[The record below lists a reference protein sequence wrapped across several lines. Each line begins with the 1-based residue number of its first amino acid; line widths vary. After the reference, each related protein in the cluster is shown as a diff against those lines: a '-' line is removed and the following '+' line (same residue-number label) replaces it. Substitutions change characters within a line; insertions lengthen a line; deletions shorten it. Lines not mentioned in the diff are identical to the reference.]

1 MADSVGICSLEGA
14 NCEQSGLGIEA
25 EIASLSCPFTGGAAR
40 VSIPIVRVF
49 DWKESGCLKFPNF
62 RLIGARYPPYKGASY
77 DMGDLKLKLQRGL
90 LSGLLVCATPAF
102 AQNQLASQEASKH
115 VEDAQSAYSLLEKGD
130 EAHALADYLTA
141 LTKYEEA
148 LVLLPEGAKAVLAV
162 RQLAVQRL
170 VQATLA
176 HGQNLKRRG
185 AYDEAE
191 RLLKTV
197 DRFAPDHP
205 DVAKFRARK
214 DDPIRTN
221 PALTPEHTANIDRV
235 RRLLYE
241 AQGYYDLGKFDRA
254 EMTFE
259 DILRIDR
266 YNKTARRGM
275 ERVSAAKSDYLNAA
289 QDEARATLLNDV
301 AAAWEMKDYQ
311 DVQVPLLGTGTEGE
325 LAATA
330 GVFEKLNSIMLSEVS
345 LNNATLDEAIDY
357 LRAISVQLDES
368 TLIESAK
375 GVGFVIQLGDEDHP
389 AVQAVRA
396 RRINLKLRNVPMVE
410 ALKRITNSAKAA
422 FRVDEFAVVI
432 TAAGFSDPTLIRR
445 EFRVPPDFL
454 TASVTSKA
462 VADTD
467 PFGGAA
473 AAEGGL
479 IAKRLTAE
487 EKLKSFDLP
496 FPEGA
501 TASYNARTNIL
512 TVRNTAENLGLVEAI
527 VNSVSL
533 EEPVIVSVRTTIIDI
548 SQQNLEELGFDQML
562 GEFSVGEA
570 YRLSGGV
577 TGTGSAIEDMIGGNP
592 ASSGLRSGELS
603 GSSDG
608 LDALLAREGPVS
620 ATGTVNSGVSGSS
633 SSLNVPTP
641 GSDGGTLRAPGVISL
656 RAVIDNTGHEMLM
669 RGLSQKKGTNLL
681 VRPQVMTRPGQNAV
695 LQSILEFRYAE
706 EYEPPQIPNSV
717 GEGATAI
724 TPATPTS
731 FVVKELGVSL
741 EVLPEVGPDRQII
754 EVQVNPIITDFE
766 GFVNYGSP
774 VTGATTSTTI
784 DFVAGTSSS
793 SSTFGELTENA
804 ILMPLFRTIRGKTA
818 IRIADGQTI
827 VMGGMFQEV
836 RKNVNDKIPILGDLP
851 LVGRMFRND
860 AVSIEK
866 RSVLIFVNVE
876 LLDPAGNPYRKR

>member
-1 MADSVGICSLEGA
+1 
-14 NCEQSGLGIEA
+14 
-25 EIASLSCPFTGGAAR
+25 
-40 VSIPIVRVF
+40 
-49 DWKESGCLKFPNF
+49 
-62 RLIGARYPPYKGASY
+62 
-77 DMGDLKLKLQRGL
+77 MGDLKLKLQRGL
-90 LSGLLVCATPAF
+90 LSGLLICATPAF
-102 AQNQLASQEASKH
+102 AQSPLASQEAAKR
-115 VEDAQSAYSLLEKGD
+115 VENAQTAYSLIESGD
-130 EAHALADYLTA
+130 AAYQVADYLTA

-185 AYDEAE
+185 AYEEVDK
-191 RLLKTV
+191 LLENV
-197 DRFAPDHP
+197 DRFAPGHP

-221 PALTPEHTANIDRV
+221 PALTPEHTANIDQV

-259 DILRIDR
+259 DIIRIDP
-266 YNKTARRGM
+266 YNKAARRGM
-275 ERVSAAKSDYLNAA
+275 ERVSAAKSDYLNSAR
-289 QDEARATLLNDV
+289 DEARAKLLNDV
-301 AAAWEMKDYQ
+301 AAGWEIQGDQ
-311 DVQVPLLGTGTEGE
+311 GPEVPLVGTGTEGE
-325 LAATA
+325 LSAVA
-330 GVFEKLNSIMLSEVS
+330 GVFEKLNTMILSEVTIS
-345 LNNATLDEAIDY
+345 DATLDEAIDY
-357 LRAISVQLDES
+357 LRSASVQLDDS

-375 GVGFVIQLGDEDHP
+375 GIGFVIQLGDDDHP
-389 AVQAVRA
+389 AVQAVLA

-410 ALKRITNSAKAA
+410 ALKQITTAVNAA
-422 FRVDEFAVVI
+422 YRVDEFAVVI

-462 VADTD
+462 DADSD
-467 PFGGAA
+467 PFGGAV

-479 IAKRLTAE
+479 IAKKLTAE

-512 TVRNTAENLGLVEAI
+512 TVRNTAENLALVEAI
-527 VNSVSL
+527 VDSVSL
-533 EEPVIVSVRTTIIDI
+533 KEPVIVSVRTTIIDI
-548 SQQNLEELGFDQML
+548 SEKNLEELGFDQML
-562 GEFSVGEA
+562 GEFSVGSN

-577 TGTGSAIEDMIGGNP
+577 TGTGVAIEDMIGGNP
-592 ASSGLRSGELS
+592 VSSGLRSGELA

-608 LDALLAREGPVS
+608 LDALLAREGPAPV
-620 ATGTVNSGVSGSS
+620 TGTINSGVNGSS
-633 SSLNVPTP
+633 STLNVPT
-641 GSDGGTLRAPGVISL
+641 SGGDSGTTRSPGVISL
-656 RAVIDNTGHEMLM
+656 RGVIDNTGHEILM
-669 RGLSQKKGTNLL
+669 RGLSQKKGTNLM

-695 LQSILEFRYAE
+695 VQSILEFRYAE
-706 EYEPPQIPNSV
+706 EWEPPQIPNSV
-717 GEGATAI
+717 GSNDGII

-731 FVVKELGVSL
+731 FTAKDLGVSL
-741 EVLPEVGPDRQII
+741 EVLPEVGADRQII

-774 VTGATTSTTI
+774 VTGSTTATTI
-784 DFVAGTSSS
+784 DFVGGTSSS
-793 SSTFGELTENA
+793 SSTIGELTKNA

-827 VMGGMFQEV
+827 VMGGLLQEV

-851 LVGRMFRND
+851 LIGRAFRND
-860 AVSIEK
+860 AVSVEK
-866 RSVLIFVNVE
+866 RSILIFVNVE
-876 LLDPAGNPYRKR
+876 LLDPAGNPYRNR

>member
-1 MADSVGICSLEGA
+1 
-14 NCEQSGLGIEA
+14 
-25 EIASLSCPFTGGAAR
+25 
-40 VSIPIVRVF
+40 
-49 DWKESGCLKFPNF
+49 
-62 RLIGARYPPYKGASY
+62 
-77 DMGDLKLKLQRGL
+77 MGDLKLKLQRGL
-90 LSGLLVCATPAF
+90 LSGFLVCAMPAF
-102 AQNQLASQEASKH
+102 AQNPLASQEAAKRI
-115 VEDAQSAYSLLEKGD
+115 EDAQSAYSLIETGD
-130 EAHALADYLTA
+130 AAYEVADYLTA

-148 LVLLPEGAKAVLAV
+148 LVLLPEGAKAAVAV

-176 HGQNLKRRG
+176 HGQDLKRRG

-197 DRFAPDHP
+197 DRYAPDDP
-205 DVAKFRARK
+205 QVANFRARK

-241 AQGYYDLGKFDRA
+241 AQGYHDLGKFDRA

-259 DILRIDR
+259 DILRIDP
-266 YNKTARRGM
+266 YNKAARRGM
-275 ERVSAAKSDYLNAA
+275 ERVSAAKSDYQNAA
-289 QDEARATLLNDV
+289 RDEARATLLNDV
-301 AAAWEMKDYQ
+301 AAGWEMKNYQ
-311 DVQVPLLGTGTEGE
+311 DVLVPLVGTGTGGE
-325 LAATA
+325 LDAVA
-330 GVFEKLNSIMLSEVS
+330 GVFEKLKTLMLDEVT
-345 LNNATLDEAIDY
+345 LNDATLDEAIDY
-357 LRAISVQLDES
+357 LRVMSVQLDES
-368 TLIESAK
+368 TLSDAAK
-375 GVGFVIQLGDEDHP
+375 GVGFIIQLGDEDHP

-396 RRINLKLRNVPMVE
+396 QRINLKLRNIPLME
-410 ALKRITNSAKAA
+410 ALRQITNSANAA

-454 TASVTSKA
+454 TASATA
-462 VADTD
+462 TADADTD

-479 IAKRLTAE
+479 IAKTLTAE

-501 TASYNARTNIL
+501 TAGYNARTNVL
-512 TVRNTAENLGLVEAI
+512 TVRNTAENLGMVEAI
-527 VNSVSL
+527 VQSVSL
-533 EEPVIVSVRTTIIDI
+533 KEPVIVAVRTTIIDI
-548 SQQNLEELGFDQML
+548 SEKNLEELGFDTML

-577 TGTGSAIEDMIGGNP
+577 TGTGVPIEDMIGGNP
-592 ASSGLRSGELS
+592 VTSGLRSGDLVNT
-603 GSSDG
+603 SDG

-620 ATGTVNSGVSGSS
+620 ASGTINSGVNGNSS
-633 SSLNVPTP
+633 NLNLPTP
-641 GSDGGTLRAPGVISL
+641 GSGGASLRAPGAISL
-656 RAVIDNTGHEMLM
+656 KGVIDNTAHEILM
-669 RGLSQKKGTNLL
+669 RGLSQKKGTNLM

-695 LQSILEFRYAE
+695 VQSILEFRYAE
-706 EYEPPQIPNSV
+706 EYEPPQIPNAV
-717 GEGATAI
+717 GDGATAI

-731 FVVKELGVSL
+731 FVMKELGVSL

-774 VTGATTSTTI
+774 VTGSTTDTTI
-784 DFVAGTSSS
+784 DFVGGTSSS
-793 SSTFGELTENA
+793 STTIGELTRNA

-818 IRIADGQTI
+818 IRIADGHTI
-827 VMGGMFQEV
+827 VMGGMLQEI
-836 RKNVNDKIPILGDLP
+836 RKNVNDKVPILGDLP
-851 LVGRMFRND
+851 LVGRVFRND
-860 AVSIEK
+860 AVSVEK